1 MVKTERKG
9 REEKQPYHHGDLK
22 AALMKAALLLIDRHG
37 IKGFSL
43 KDAAALAGVSTAA
56 PYRHFADKDA
66 LLRVIQSEGFA
77 LFDASLTLAFER
89 ADTALVRITEMGV
102 AYVRFAMEHPAHF
115 KVMFSLSD
123 NDEGG
128 PGGGSK
134 NGFMLLVEAV
144 AALYP
149 NATPETRND
158 LAVMCW
164 SIVHGFA
171 VLQMDG
177 AFDATLSTGG
187 AEGQLRRALGL
198 LFDRTT

>member
-1 MVKTERKG
+1 MAKTKRKG

-43 KDAAALAGVSTAA
+43 KDAAARAGVSTAA

-66 LLRVIQSEGFA
+66 LLRSIQSEGFV
-77 LFDASLTLAFER
+77 LFDAALALAFEGS
-89 ADTALVRITEMGV
+89 DTALAKITEMGV

-123 NDEGG
+123 DDESG
-128 PGGGSK
+128 PGGGSTK
-134 NGFMLLVEAV
+134 GFMLLVEAV

-158 LAVMCW
+158 LVVVCW

-171 VLQMDG
+171 VLQIDG
-177 AFDATLSTGG
+177 AFDAAFGVG
-187 AEGQLRRALGL
+187 DAEARLRRALGL
-198 LFDRTT
+198 LFDRTL